1 MQHNSNNFKHTIV
14 HIQAYNHKHKH
25 EFVQPYAQCT
35 LHHAS
40 TRTYI
45 CHAHA
50 CSQWRAP
57 FMLSCASMHMLIECP
72 VMP

>member
-40 TRTYI
+40 TRTYTYAI
-45 CHAHA
+45 
-50 CSQWRAP
+50 STQS
-57 FMLSCASMHMLIECP
+57 MLSCASMHMLIECP